1 MVSKRNHH
9 SIVPFSNNHTLP
21 PRQFLRDKTVLKKK
35 KLGEMLIEQIIKF
48 ELKGPGFPGHR
59 RS

>member
-9 SIVPFSNNHTLP
+9 SIVPFSITIPFHLASFYATK
-21 PRQFLRDKTVLKKK
+21 QFWKK